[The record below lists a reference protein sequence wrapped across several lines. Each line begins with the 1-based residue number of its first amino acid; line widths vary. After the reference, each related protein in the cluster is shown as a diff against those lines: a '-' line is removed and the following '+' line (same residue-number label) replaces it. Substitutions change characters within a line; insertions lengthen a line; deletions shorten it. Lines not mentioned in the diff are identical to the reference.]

1 MWVRELQKKR
11 TVSSKGRSTNNKRKT
26 VVKGAG
32 TAAPEVKKDHSLR
45 NYELMGIVLAAVGII
60 CLCGIVGLNVG
71 FVGLKAAKFLQYFF
85 GIGAMPAAAVFLGL
99 GGYYIMKHTKLH
111 WNTRMVGG
119 ILFYACGLGMYHH
132 WVVKEGAEILP
143 ESLVDGGGLLG
154 GILTLIL
161 HKVVGTD
168 GTPVLLGAGLLG
180 SALVVT
186 TWSLAKGILTTKEKA
201 EQGAQVAKKA
211 TVVAYDK
218 TLEVGTKA
226 KEQVQEYVQEHV
238 Q

>member
-11 TVSSKGRSTNNKRKT
+11 TVSSKGSSTNNKRKT

-99 GGYYIMKHTKLH
+99 GGY
-111 WNTRMVGG
+111 
-119 ILFYACGLGMYHH
+119 
-132 WVVKEGAEILP
+132 
-143 ESLVDGGGLLG
+143 
-154 GILTLIL
+154 
-161 HKVVGTD
+161 
-168 GTPVLLGAGLLG
+168 
-180 SALVVT
+180 
-186 TWSLAKGILTTKEKA
+186 
-201 EQGAQVAKKA
+201 
-211 TVVAYDK
+211 
-218 TLEVGTKA
+218 
-226 KEQVQEYVQEHV
+226 
-238 Q
+238 